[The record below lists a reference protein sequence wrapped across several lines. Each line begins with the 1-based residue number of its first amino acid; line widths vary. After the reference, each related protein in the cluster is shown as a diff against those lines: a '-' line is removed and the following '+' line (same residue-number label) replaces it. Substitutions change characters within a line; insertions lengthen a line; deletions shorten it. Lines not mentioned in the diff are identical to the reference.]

1 VKRLFFALWPDQV
14 TRAKIDLL
22 NQSLFCKHLKKVRP
36 SNLHV
41 TLAFMGRVDE
51 KIERSIRGSI
61 PDITA
66 EQITI
71 FFDQLTSWS
80 DAGVLCLTSSKQPQ
94 QIIDL
99 VEQLKIVMGD
109 CGVEVDS
116 RPYTAHVTLARKV
129 QPNPTTILTS
139 IYWHAI
145 SFALVESVSTPRGVD
160 YQVLESWPL
169 GYS

>member
-51 KIERSIRGSI
+51 KTEWAIRQSI

-66 EQITI
+66 KPITI
-71 FFDQLTSWS
+71 FFDQLSSWS
-80 DAGVLCLTSSKQPQ
+80 DASVLCLTSSKQPQ

-99 VEQLKIVMGD
+99 AEQLKIVIGD
-109 CGVEVDS
+109 CGVELDR
-116 RPYTAHVTLARKV
+116 RPYNAHVTLARRA

-139 IYWHAI
+139 VCWQAI
-145 SFALVESVSTPRGVD
+145 SFALVESASTARGVE
-160 YQVLESWPL
+160 YQVRESWPL
-169 GYS
+169 SYS

>member
-1 VKRLFFALWPDQV
+1 VKRLFFALWPDEA
-14 TRAKIDLL
+14 TRAEIDQL

-36 SNLHV
+36 GNIHV

-51 KIERSIRGSI
+51 KTERSIRQSI

-66 EQITI
+66 EPITI

-94 QIIDL
+94 QIINL
-99 VEQLKIVMGD
+99 VEQLKIVIGTY
-109 CGVEVDS
+109 GVELDS
-116 RPYTAHVTLARKV
+116 RPYNAHVTLARKAR
-129 QPNPTTILTS
+129 PNPPTILAS
-139 IYWHAI
+139 ICWHAI
-145 SFALVESVSTPRGVD
+145 SFALVESVSTSRGVN